1 MRSVPVPRRIAA
13 LLTLVV
19 LALCGVALPASTAS
33 ADDTVGMAISPAN
46 AKGAGLLEGRK
57 FSNGTINVKG
67 TDMGMTVTVSP
78 TQTAMKGSAFG
89 MRVGI
94 ARGSDGHR
102 ER

>member
-1 MRSVPVPRRIAA
+1 MRLILAT
-13 LLTLVV
+13 LLFAMTTGCSQ
-19 LALCGVALPASTAS
+19 AMT
-33 ADDTVGMAISPAN
+33 DFAN
-46 AKGAGLLEGRK
+46 AARRTLPTAPPAPAQAKGSGLLEGQK
-57 FSNGTINVKG
+57 FSNGTVNVKG

>member
-1 MRSVPVPRRIAA
+1 MR
-13 LLTLVV
+13 
-19 LALCGVALPASTAS
+19 LALSFLILISTAGCNQAMTDFAS
-33 ADDTVGMAISPAN
+33 AARRTLPTSAPPSPAN
-46 AKGAGLLEGRK
+46 AQGAGLLEGRK